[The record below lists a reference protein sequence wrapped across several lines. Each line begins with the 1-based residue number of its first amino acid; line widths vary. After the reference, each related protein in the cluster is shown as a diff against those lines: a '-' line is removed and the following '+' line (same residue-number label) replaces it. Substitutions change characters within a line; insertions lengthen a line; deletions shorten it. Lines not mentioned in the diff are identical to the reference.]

1 MGEIYTGPKFE
12 TVFQSNQAPEHTDIE
27 YLKNW
32 CSTFHAQGLTPSHE
46 SGTAGNLSFRIFSG
60 CNEFIITGAGLHAKC
75 RLNESDF
82 VHIVSCNISQR
93 KVWVKGTRL
102 PSSESMMHY
111 AIYNTLPEVNAVFHG
126 HHQGLI
132 KYAKALDL
140 PVTETVC
147 EYGSP
152 ELIESILPMLQKNKL
167 FIIRDHGFISCGNTM
182 NVAGELA
189 VSACNQTNSLN
200 L

>member
-12 TVFQSNQAPEHTDIE
+12 TVFQSNHAPEHDDIE

-46 SGTAGNLSFRIFSG
+46 SGTAGNLSFRTFPG

-132 KYAKALDL
+132 DHADELGL

-147 EYGSP
+147 DYGSP
-152 ELIESILPMLQKNKL
+152 ELIQSIVPLLGKHTL
-167 FIIRDHGFISCGNTM
+167 IIIRDHGFLSIGDSM
-182 NVAGELA
+182 EEAGHQVLTHKNKLIEF
-189 VSACNQTNSLN
+189 
-200 L
+200 